1 MFKKN
6 ILALSLSIAM
16 ASSYT
21 ANAVE
26 LTQFPLSPEVQQ
38 EITKY
43 SAIIAQLK
51 VQLKDK
57 EEYNILLQSKLNTA
71 IELVKKLEPEK
82 VTPKQIVHLN
92 DLILTLTQTTQENA
106 INNKDFDKKIQKLEQ
121 FLNLYKENQLKGIK
135 TVSPNI
141 NPDNTPNIRPESTIK
156 ENTTST
162 DGLSNDVIEANKKL
176 AEQNQKIKTEQ
187 ETKNKKETDEISN
200 DVIEAN
206 KALAK
211 KNEELRIE
219 QDKKNSVKT
228 PEKTPEKISFE
239 DSSAKSIENIEKPP
253 IDVKKDGMPS
263 TKTVKSVNT
272 PVEEKTFMQTFEEK
286 IENTAIWFK
295 ELFGME
301 DSINKDQPP
310 VISAPSQIEIQMKKD
325 KLAEILKEKQIA
337 KEKEEKAQKELEE
350 KNKDVIKIDETPVHL
365 EDKVIKKE
373 NVTPINLNPE
383 LETESSE
390 IIDNDKNVV
399 QESSIPEL
407 NVKTNPELQ
416 AEDAKS
422 SVQSEISPEL
432 KKDVGPALQ
441 KESVLNNNETEKFIK
456 ENQEISPAKEIP
468 IPNVKDEEHGDMII
482 LKAQKP
488 VSDLDDNIKKENP
501 DLSVPLKQPKL
512 YSVKKGDNLTKIVK
526 NHFNTQTTQ
535 DTVDKVQEFASL
547 NGIETKDLIH
557 IGDVI
562 RIS

>member
-26 LTQFPLSPEVQQ
+26 LTQLPLSPEAQQ

-51 VQLKDK
+51 VQLKNK
-57 EEYNILLQSKLNTA
+57 EEYNIVLQSKLNTA

-141 NPDNTPNIRPESTIK
+141 QPDNMPNILPDSITKANIASA
-156 ENTTST
+156 NAVN
-162 DGLSNDVIEANKKL
+162 NDVIDANKKL
-176 AEQNQKIKTEQ
+176 AEQNEKIKKEQ
-187 ETKNKKETDEISN
+187 EIKNKKENDTISN

-228 PEKTPEKISFE
+228 PEKISFE
-239 DSSAKSIENIEKPP
+239 DSSTKSINNIEKPP
-253 IDVKKDGMPS
+253 IDVKKDVMPS
-263 TKTVKSVNT
+263 TKTIKPVNV

-310 VISAPSQIEIQMKKD
+310 VISAPSQIEMQMKKD

-350 KNKDVIKIDETPVHL
+350 KNKDIIKIDETPVHL
-365 EDKVIKKE
+365 EDKVIKEE

-383 LETESSE
+383 LETEASE
-390 IIDNDKNVV
+390 INDTDKNIA
-399 QESSIPEL
+399 QESSISEL
-407 NVKTNPELQ
+407 NVEANPELQ
-416 AEDAKS
+416 VKGAKT
-422 SVQSEISPEL
+422 SVKSEESPEL
-432 KKDVGPALQ
+432 KKEVDPVLQ
-441 KESVLNNNETEKFIK
+441 EESVLNNNETEKFIK
-456 ENQEISPAKEIP
+456 ENQEISPVKEIP

-488 VSDLDDNIKKENP
+488 VSDLEDNIKKENA

-535 DTVDKVQEFASL
+535 DTVDKVQELASL